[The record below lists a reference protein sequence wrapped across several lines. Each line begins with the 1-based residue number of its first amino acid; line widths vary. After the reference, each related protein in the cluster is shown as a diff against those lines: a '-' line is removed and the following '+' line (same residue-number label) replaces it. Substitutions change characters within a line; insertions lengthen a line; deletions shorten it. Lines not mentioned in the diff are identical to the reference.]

1 MNEWIQIEE
10 GGCWTAVRARPRCE
24 KKIAEFARV
33 HGIRHYLPLLRRRRR
48 YQRRRVESMIPMF
61 PGYLFA
67 QINAESLP
75 RLLQCQ
81 KIVRVLRVTD
91 RQERQLVRELNDI
104 RIIEL
109 AELEKDLEVNP
120 ELVPGINV
128 LIASGPLQGCH
139 GIVERRDQRTRIT
152 VNLNLLGSSVS
163 AHLDLT
169 EIDIEVNE

>member
-1 MNEWIQIEE
+1 MNELIEIGE
-10 GGCWTAVRARPRCE
+10 DGRWTAVRARPRCE
-24 KKIAEFARV
+24 KRIAEFARV
-33 HGIRHYLPLLRRRRR
+33 YGIRHYLPLLRRRRR
-48 YQRRRVESMIPMF
+48 YQRRRVETMIPMF

-67 QINAESLP
+67 QLSEESLS

-91 RQERQLVRELNDI
+91 QQERQLVRELNDV
-104 RIIEL
+104 RIVEQ
-109 AELEKDLEVNP
+109 AELEKELEVNP
-120 ELVPGINV
+120 ELVPGISV

-163 AHLDLT
+163 ANLDLT
-169 EIDIEVNE
+169 EVEIEVNS